1 MDIQNKGSM
10 IRDSLVEGTLVTL
23 NYIFADAV
31 SKPIAPE
38 YDTRRGKKMYNCKR
52 MNAAGFELWC
62 TTPALGFEPECFPH
76 PNLAFVAP
84 YITR

>member
-1 MDIQNKGSM
+1 MDILNKGSM
-10 IRDSLVEGTLVTL
+10 IRDNLVEGTLVTL
-23 NYIFADAV
+23 NYIFSDAV
-31 SKPIAPE
+31 SKPTAPE
-38 YDTRRGKKMYNCKR
+38 YDTWRGKKKYNRKR

-84 YITR
+84 CTTT